1 VPLLGPDL
9 IDLRRTV
16 EIKKIAAQPEPQ
28 AQSEEA

>member
-16 EIKKIAAQPEPQ
+16 EIRKIAAQPKQETG
-28 AQSEEA
+28 EA